1 MIFDLNMINA
11 LSSGFG
17 YYRTRE
23 AEFKALFRGV
33 SDSVLGAWFAELGE
47 HFPAFR
53 TRNARGVEEA
63 PMLVV
68 SPLSENVTQTVLGD
82 YDSRT
87 AEGVGVDAYLVRE
100 TCEIMIL
107 AKSPDMVRVYQ
118 VLARASI
125 AIARRPLHRAGYHL
139 VEYGGADALTPE
151 EELSAEE
158 LGLYIRRLTATGEH
172 RVSIPIPTDSE
183 FTVPVYS
190 GAQVLVSSSDQ
201 TDANGIEG
209 GVRVNV

>member
-11 LSSGFG
+11 LSSGFA
-17 YYRTRE
+17 YYRDRE
-23 AEFKALFRGV
+23 AQFNALFAGV
-33 SDSVLGAWFAELGE
+33 SASVLSAWFAELSE
-47 HFPAFR
+47 HFPRFR
-53 TRNARGVEEA
+53 TRNARGVDEA

-68 SPLSENVTQTVLGD
+68 SPLSETVTQTMLGD

-87 AEGVGVDAYLVRE
+87 PEGLGVDAYLVRE
-100 TCEIMIL
+100 SVEIMIL

-125 AIARRPLHRAGYHL
+125 AIARRPLHVAGYHL
-139 VEYGGADALTPE
+139 VEYGGADALAPE

-158 LGLYIRRLTATGEH
+158 LGLFVRRLTATGEH
-172 RVSIPIPTDSE
+172 RVAIPIPQSAE

-190 GAQVLVSSSDQ
+190 GSDLLVLMNDQ
-201 TDANGIEG
+201 TDADGTSG
-209 GVRVNV
+209 GVTPE